1 MSADPV
7 AAEAAAPAEMQV
19 LTLGDIDPV
28 DVVALLARYD
38 LRFERVDDGAPI
50 PGSYWGEPE
59 AGLIGNTVYA
69 RGDTPLH
76 SLLHEACHL
85 IVIPP
90 GRRATIH
97 TDASDC
103 QLEEDATCCLQLLLA
118 DALPGFGI
126 ERAYADMDAWG
137 YTFRLGS
144 ARAYAEQDAETAWAW
159 LVEAGL
165 IGEDRGLLT
174 RR

>member
-1 MSADPV
+1 MSVSPT
-7 AAEAAAPAEMQV
+7 AASAAPAEPQV
-19 LTLGDIDPV
+19 LTLGEVDLA
-28 DVVALLARYD
+28 DVVALLACYD
-38 LRFERVDDGAPI
+38 LRFERVDDDAPI

-59 AGLIGNTVYA
+59 AGLIGNAVYA
-69 RGDTPLH
+69 RRDTPLH

-85 IVIPP
+85 IVLSPE
-90 GRRATIH
+90 RRAAIH

-159 LVEAGL
+159 LIEAGL
-165 IGEDRGLLT
+165 IGEDRRLLI